1 MENLEEPISIS
12 LEEKSKD
19 IAGAFMYPFR
29 INTDR
34 IEYRLIMLGIS
45 NFNRGSGENTSWFF
59 PTETGFMLLFKVRIN
74 VLHLRTLR

>member
-45 NFNRGSGENTSWFF
+45 NFNRGSGENTS
-59 PTETGFMLLFKVRIN
+59 
-74 VLHLRTLR
+74 